1 MRETKAERKWRQ
13 RQSAR
18 EREAEQRAANESDFA
33 RYDWT
38 GQKAG
43 DEFFKLHDQPQ
54 FGGTGSSGV
63 VLPPHSL
70 SVSRHPTVGAA
81 VINAYAHGLEYAEQ
95 VFGAGGLGL
104 FSVIVWGIPFG
115 YMTASMWADI
125 GGFLFPLLTAFSV
138 AGFLFMYRF
147 DTVGYRYTPVMFNRA
162 LGKVH
167 VFRDQTKLFSLWP
180 LWGGG
185 KCRIDTYDW
194 SCVRAQVSRFR
205 TFSGTVA
212 QDNAKLGCI
221 VLKAPDRAELAAEFP
236 LGITSSALAVQNL
249 LDYWEHIRRYME
261 HESPMFPE
269 GEGPYEQP
277 TTQSL
282 LGAIF
287 FGQPF
292 IGPGWRENY
301 ETADVPMMLWQ
312 ILALFLFPVTMTFG
326 LLRWVSLHIRTKPK
340 WPAEILASV
349 GGAALHGD
357 NLDAWRKVIPE
368 RPTRIEAP
376 AQPALEANLKE
387 SEA

>member
-33 RYDWT
+33 HYNWT

-43 DEFFKLHDQPQ
+43 DEFFKLHDEPA

-70 SVSRHPTVGAA
+70 SVSRHPTVGAS

-95 VFGAGGLGL
+95 VFGAGGVGL
-104 FSVIVWGIPFG
+104 FSAAMGAFFLLLFVPTLLDGTLAFDFTSSVI
-115 YMTASMWADI
+115 
-125 GGFLFPLLTAFSV
+125 LLTLVFIGLMTWLGS
-138 AGFLFMYRF
+138 RF
-147 DTVGYRYTPVMFNRA
+147 DTIGYRYTPVMFNRA

-167 VFRDQTKLFSLWP
+167 VFRDHTKFLSLWP

-185 KCRIDTYDW
+185 NHAIDTYDW
-194 SCVRAQVSRFR
+194 SCVRAQVSSFR
-205 TFSGTVA
+205 TFSRTVA
-212 QDNAKLGCI
+212 QDNAKLGCL
-221 VLKAPDRAELAAEFP
+221 VFKAPDQPEVVAEFP
-236 LGITSSALAVQNL
+236 IGITSSALAVQNL

-282 LGAIF
+282 LGALF

-292 IGPGWRENY
+292 IGPGWREQYQN
-301 ETADVPMMLWQ
+301 ADTLTVIWQ
-312 ILALFLFPVTMTFG
+312 GISLFLFPITMLFG
-326 LLRWVSLHIRTKPK
+326 LCRWVSYHIRSEPK

-349 GGAALHGD
+349 GGAALKGGD
-357 NLDAWRKVIPE
+357 LEAWRGLIPE
-368 RPTRIEAP
+368 RQRRVDTPANPMIE
-376 AQPALEANLKE
+376 ER
-387 SEA
+387 